1 MSQLEWTEAELL
13 ETHAVEEPLFA
24 GGVKCHGGF
33 KADGEYVS
41 PRTKNRWT
49 AIENWKAE
57 HKNTFGTDVLD
68 IGLDRWPA
76 HYPNVAQAKFLLTE
90 GVVEPM
96 ISTLTRVGTVEGFG
110 AFLRYSPIPNL
121 QANFVEPITGTAMAH
136 LGGGLFEAHARDEA
150 GFDAEDGFEG
160 GHKQMWFAARDVAFE
175 NPVTEDQAEVML
187 GRMGIGQKANTQQK
201 STGILSQLGADQLLP
216 DIDADLESLIQ
227 RMTSLLLIEISA
239 FHIFAF
245 AEEVLAD
252 TNLSAG
258 DGLAAKLVS
267 YIRAD
272 ETPHVE
278 YLKTTLTEMRDRTFI
293 GKSGKQHKGSDVIGP
308 LWDRAVA
315 NSLGP
320 NRQAN
325 LQTQYNEL
333 KHALSSRKNA
343 ADILEGYHALGDLV
357 PDDNEEFVPSV
368 ATY

>member
-1 MSQLEWTEAELL
+1 
-13 ETHAVEEPLFA
+13 
-24 GGVKCHGGF
+24 
-33 KADGEYVS
+33 
-41 PRTKNRWT
+41 
-49 AIENWKAE
+49 
-57 HKNTFGTDVLD
+57 
-68 IGLDRWPA
+68 
-76 HYPNVAQAKFLLTE
+76 
-90 GVVEPM
+90 
-96 ISTLTRVGTVEGFG
+96 
-110 AFLRYSPIPNL
+110 
-121 QANFVEPITGTAMAH
+121 
-136 LGGGLFEAHARDEA
+136 
-150 GFDAEDGFEG
+150 
-160 GHKQMWFAARDVAFE
+160 
-175 NPVTEDQAEVML
+175 VML

-201 STGILSQLGADQLLP
+201 STGILSQLGAEQLLP
-216 DIDADLESLIQ
+216 DIDGDLESLIQ

-252 TNLSAG
+252 TNLTAG
-258 DGLAAKLVS
+258 DGLASKLVA

-293 GKSGKQHKGSDVIGP
+293 GKSGKQHKGVDVVGP

-343 ADILEGYHALGDLV
+343 GEILEGYHALGDLV
-357 PDDNEEFVPSV
+357 PDDNEQFVPAV